1 MNLYSAISVITEFN
15 ERHFTLSMKL
25 TPVMQKYILHWG
37 EMGTRWGVNRTVA
50 QIHALL
56 YLSSNPLNAEEI
68 AQTLGV
74 ARSNVSTSLKELQSW
89 GLVKITHELGD
100 RRDHFQSQK
109 ELWDIFL
116 VIIEERKKR
125 EIDPTLTMLRECVL
139 ESEQDNKT
147 SDEVKARI
155 RNTLEFMELLTGW
168 YEQMKKL
175 PQASLVKIMKLGA
188 KVQNFIAG
196 KS

>member
-1 MNLYSAISVITEFN
+1 
-15 ERHFTLSMKL
+15 MKL

-56 YLSSNPLNAEEI
+56 YLSSDPLHAEDI
-68 AQTLGV
+68 AETLGV

-89 GLVKITHELGD
+89 GLVKITHVLGD

-116 VIIEERKKR
+116 AIIEERKKR

-147 SDEVKARI
+147 SDEVKKRI
-155 RNTLEFMELLTGW
+155 HNTLEFMELLTGW
-168 YEQMKKL
+168 YDQMKKL
-175 PQASLVKIMKLGA
+175 PQPTLVKIMKLGA
-188 KVQNFIAG
+188 KVQNLIG
-196 KS
+196 SKS

>member
-1 MNLYSAISVITEFN
+1 
-15 ERHFTLSMKL
+15 MKL

-56 YLSSNPLNAEEI
+56 YLSSEPLHAEDI
-68 AQTLGV
+68 AETLGV
-74 ARSNVSTSLKELQSW
+74 ARSNVSTSIKELQSW
-89 GLVKITHELGD
+89 GLVKVTHALGD

-116 VIIEERKKR
+116 AIIEERKKR
-125 EIDPTLTMLRECVL
+125 EINPTLTMLRECVL

-155 RNTLEFMELLTGW
+155 HNTLEFMELLTGW
-168 YEQMKKL
+168 YDQMKKL
-175 PQASLVKIMKLGA
+175 PQSTLIKIMKLGA
-188 KVQNFIAG
+188 KIQNLISS